1 MANIDALLN
10 EVSWKAVR
18 SSGAGGQHVN
28 KTSSKVVLTFS
39 IDNSPNLSYNE
50 KQLLIKKLQS
60 RLTTNYELILD
71 CSETRSQHKNK
82 ELVFERFKGII
93 LAGLIKP
100 KKRKNPTCRSVP
112 LDVMTLTG
120 TLCSTSFFN
129 SFSIMLSSPKY
140 AINMETT
147 ITSAIDHFVE
157 RNAKKRT
164 MALFPIKLLL

>member
-1 MANIDALLN
+1 MPNIDTLLS

-39 IDNSPNLSYNE
+39 IDNSDGLSYNE

-60 RLTTNYELILD
+60 RLTTNNELILE

-82 ELVFERFKGII
+82 DLVFDRFKGII

-100 KKRKNPTCRSVP
+100 KKRKKTKPTKASKFKRLRKKKIHSDKKIRRRKP
-112 LDVMTLTG
+112 
-120 TLCSTSFFN
+120 
-129 SFSIMLSSPKY
+129 
-140 AINMETT
+140 
-147 ITSAIDHFVE
+147 DH
-157 RNAKKRT
+157 
-164 MALFPIKLLL
+164 

>member
-82 ELVFERFKGII
+82 ELVFERFKEII

-100 KKRKNPTCRSVP
+100 KKRKKTKPTKASKFKR
-112 LDVMTLTG
+112 L
-120 TLCSTSFFN
+120 
-129 SFSIMLSSPKY
+129 
-140 AINMETT
+140 
-147 ITSAIDHFVE
+147 
-157 RNAKKRT
+157 RKKKIHSDKKISRRKPD
-164 MALFPIKLLL
+164 L